1 MPELPE
7 VESTVLRVE
16 PALVQNSFD
25 DIWVGWKNSLQGE
38 TRASFLKRVRRS
50 KIIQVQRRAK
60 YIWLTFENSQH
71 LFIHLRMSGNLLVK
85 PTHYETHCHDRVI
98 ATLSDNNKL
107 VFRDTRKFG
116 RWRLVS
122 DIHEVTGKLGVEPLD
137 RKFTSS
143 KLRELVS
150 CRKGAIKP
158 LLLNQSIVAGLG
170 NIYVDEVL
178 WKSRI
183 LPTRVASTLSS
194 DECAALTSA
203 IKKTLREAIRLH
215 GTDFGDKVVTEGGSY
230 QPRAY
235 GRQGQAC
242 FRCQQEMKRAV
253 IAQRSSFYCGNC
265 QQ

>member
-16 PALVQNSFD
+16 PALVHNSVE
-25 DIWVGWKNSLQGE
+25 DIWVGWKNSLQNE
-38 TRASFLKRVRRS
+38 TRASFLKKIRKS

-85 PTHYETHCHDRVI
+85 PAHYETHCHDRII
-98 ATLSDNNKL
+98 ATLSNAQKL

-122 DIHEVTGKLGVEPLD
+122 DTEEITGKLGIEPLE
-137 RKFTSS
+137 RKFSART
-143 KLRELVS
+143 LRELLRR
-150 CRKGAIKP
+150 RKGAIKP
-158 LLLNQSIVAGLG
+158 LLLNQSVVAGLG

-183 LPTRVASTLSS
+183 LPTRIASTLTSE
-194 DECAALTSA
+194 ECSELVSA
-203 IKKTLREAIRLH
+203 IKETLREAIRLH

-230 QPRAY
+230 QPLAY

-242 FRCQQEMKRAV
+242 FRCQQQIKRAV